1 MDLALN
7 FIALNQEKNFVPI
20 PKDYYNPFSS
30 SSLPNQTLVHFPHI
44 YKYILYKKVI
54 IHNIWRTTAERRN
67 KRFSYSLSSERF
79 HKFVYKIETY
89 WDHKNIL
96 KYSVSMD

>member
-20 PKDYYNPFSS
+20 PKDYNPFSS

-44 YKYILYKKVI
+44 CKYIQYKK
-54 IHNIWRTTAERRN
+54 
-67 KRFSYSLSSERF
+67 
-79 HKFVYKIETY
+79 
-89 WDHKNIL
+89 
-96 KYSVSMD
+96 